1 MPQQAVWRELLEE
14 FSQLVSEASQNFIF
28 YFLHNKEAK
37 KLQTNDAYT
46 ESTDLILIEKN
57 ICLVTLSS

>member
-14 FSQLVSEASQNFIF
+14 FSQLVREASQNFIF
-28 YFLHNKEAK
+28 SFLHNKAAK

-57 ICLVTLSS
+57 IRLVTLSL